1 MHARRP
7 TITVNS
13 KNTNMDLKALRAPTH
28 SAAELALA
36 RASTQARAPRLV
48 QAVTKLERVTKP
60 VARSEIWNQYYT
72 GAVRDNHPE
81 PERFADAAVRSR
93 EIAIQKKA
101 KRAKVQVLSE
111 TPRPLAPEP
120 GSVRTKPSAKAAG
133 AKCQAKTLEGRQC
146 GFAAT
151 CGQFCKKHAP
161 KEPPRASFQLVTDMR
176 RFVNTRLKGYVNA
189 KPSVVTKVLGKPNG
203 VTDDKIEMEWLMVF
217 ADGTPA
223 TLFYSRDDPSLHV
236 CGEDVGVIGRIRQL
250 LAL

>member
-1 MHARRP
+1 
-7 TITVNS
+7 
-13 KNTNMDLKALRAPTH
+13 MDLKALRTPTFTVT
-28 SAAELALA
+28 ELALA
-36 RASTQARAPRLV
+36 RASTQARGPRLV
-48 QAVTKLERVTKP
+48 QAATKGERVLEP
-60 VARSEIWNQYYT
+60 VSRCEVWRSYHA
-72 GAVRDNHPE
+72 GALRDNHPD

-93 EIAIQKKA
+93 EIAMRQKA
-101 KRAKVQVLSE
+101 ERAKVQVLSE

-203 VTDDKIEMEWLMVF
+203 VTDDKIEMKWLMVF
-217 ADGTPA
+217 ADGTPV

>member
-1 MHARRP
+1 
-7 TITVNS
+7 
-13 KNTNMDLKALRAPTH
+13 MDLKALRAPTH

-48 QAVTKLERVTKP
+48 QAATKGERVLEP
-60 VARSEIWNQYYT
+60 VSRCEVWRSYHA
-72 GAVRDNHPE
+72 GALRDNHPD

-93 EIAIQKKA
+93 EIAMRQKA
-101 KRAKVQVLSE
+101 ERAKVQVLSE

-161 KEPPRASFQLVTDMR
+161 KEPPRPCFNMVADRR
-176 RFVNTRLKGYVNA
+176 RFAQCRLKGYVNA
-189 KPSVVTKVLGKPNG
+189 KPSLVAKVLGNPNG
-203 VTDDKIEMEWLMVF
+203 LADDKIEKEWLLVF
-217 ADGTPA
+217 ADATPA
-223 TLFYSRDDPSLHV
+223 TVFYARDDPSLHV
-236 CGEDVGVIGRIRQL
+236 CGESVEVIGRVRQL

>member
-1 MHARRP
+1 
-7 TITVNS
+7 
-13 KNTNMDLKALRAPTH
+13 MDLKALRTPTF
-28 SAAELALA
+28 SALELATA

-48 QAVTKLERVTKP
+48 HSAVKPARVLEP
-60 VARSEIWNQYYT
+60 VARSEIWKQYHA
-72 GAVRDNHPE
+72 GAIRDGHPE
-81 PERFADAAVRSR
+81 PERFADAAVRER
-93 EIAIQKKA
+93 TQTLLKKE
-101 KRAKVQVLSE
+101 KRAKVAFLSDPPKPPTTAAIE
-111 TPRPLAPEP
+111 AGAKLSARNKAP
-120 GSVRTKPSAKAAG
+120 A

-151 CGQFCKKHAP
+151 CGPFCKKHAP

-217 ADGTPA
+217 ADGTPV